1 MRKEAATAMLPL
13 LHEQGWALDLAM
25 LMAARDLGLTVKEIP
40 VSWLHVAEGSKVQLR
55 QASWEVFVATWRLKF
70 KRRRPTKKEPG

>member
-1 MRKEAATAMLPL
+1 MTKGASDAMIPL
-13 LHEQGWALDLAM
+13 LHEQGWALDLAI
-25 LMAARDLGLTVKEIP
+25 LMAARDLGLTVEEVP

-70 KRRRPTKKEPG
+70 KKKRPT